1 MPTIFE
7 WTQSPKK
14 IAVARKSRLLKRQ
27 QRTETAQSHQD
38 EKIIVVNSALD
49 LGETEMVDVCNLEI
63 GAEEIVGEFGG
74 DVGAEV
80 IGCSSATEEEAN
92 NELESVKQPY
102 LSFERIKDNDK
113 LVNHYTGLDST
124 ATFLT
129 VFWSLERGA

>member
-1 MPTIFE
+1 
-7 WTQSPKK
+7 
-14 IAVARKSRLLKRQ
+14 
-27 QRTETAQSHQD
+27 
-38 EKIIVVNSALD
+38 
-49 LGETEMVDVCNLEI
+49 MVDVCNLEI

-80 IGCSSATEEEAN
+80 IGCRSTTEEEAN

-129 VFWSLERGA
+129 VFWSLERGLDKLKSIYTQSCECLSTQDQFLFMLVRLRHHYPVIKLARMFEIC